1 MAEIITAVLC
11 LIGIIYIG
19 YKERRKSESVK
30 DYMIKKAMK

>member
-19 YKERRKSESVK
+19 YKERRKPESVK